1 MVTHNEALK
10 KYINVLKTVHSIN
23 ILYLDDI
30 LALPAI
36 KCESY
41 SSITEGNDVL
51 LKVYRLNGYML
62 TRFIG
67 FYEDF
72 MSTIEDKAVK
82 YCKKHRLNY
91 LSFQKDVDKLTE
103 ISEEMLKKIKNKL
116 EKGITKNES
125 AIGINHYIKDMYAGI
140 DLLITIEHEIKGHI
154 NPDELDVLG
163 DVMFKS
169 FRDNQLY
176 TLTQL
181 LLVRFPKSNNINVL
195 KTDFYNP
202 C

>member
-10 KYINVLKTVHSIN
+10 KYIGILKKIHALNILYIDNVLK
-23 ILYLDDI
+23 
-30 LALPAI
+30 LPAI

-41 SSITEGNDVL
+41 SSITEGDDLL
-51 LKVYRLNGYML
+51 LKVYRLNGYMR
-62 TRFIG
+62 TRFID

-72 MSTIEDKAVK
+72 MSKIEDKAVK
-82 YCKKHRLNY
+82 YCKKHKINY
-91 LSFQKDVDKLTE
+91 EPYKKDIDT
-103 ISEEMLKKIKNKL
+103 LKKISADMLQKINSSL
-116 EKGITKNES
+116 ENGSVSNNVL
-125 AIGINHYIKDMYAGI
+125 GINHYIKDMYDGI
-140 DLLITIEHEIKGHI
+140 DLLVTLEHEIKGQI

-181 LLVRFPKSNNINVL
+181 LLVRFPKSANLNIL
-195 KTDFYNP
+195 KTDFYIP
-202 C
+202 A